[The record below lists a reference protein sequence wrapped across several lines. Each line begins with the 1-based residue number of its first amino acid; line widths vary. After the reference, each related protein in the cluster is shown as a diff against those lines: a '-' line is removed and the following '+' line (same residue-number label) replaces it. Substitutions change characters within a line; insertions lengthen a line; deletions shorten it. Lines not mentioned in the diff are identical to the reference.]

1 MKNPSA
7 YRLRGDV
14 GGVTRSYR
22 VDRGEALLGSLG
34 ANEIVLPV
42 RGVSRRH
49 ARLTLGED
57 GLVLEDL
64 ESRNGVLV
72 NGVRVQRTLLRAGD
86 EVRLGPVCL
95 RVEEVPAEDV
105 QIAIAIDPA
114 SKPEGLPSWQTTTAS
129 DAGPRGEPPFG
140 LLGGFVERLCV
151 VPEADVS
158 GAIELLR
165 NESRARGVCLFEC
178 GGRGHEPVILSSA
191 GDLDFNDVARRV
203 QDALRGL
210 EKSIAGAVSS
220 AISTEAGEAV
230 TSAVLQR
237 PGHETL
243 GLVCWGPPLGETL
256 PGLLV
261 RLLDRLRPKTA
272 RLVQEGVPVK
282 PTGLVFP
289 ADYVPG
295 GSTAMASLYGQM
307 RSLLHGNVPV
317 LILGETGVGKE
328 PIARILHASSP
339 RGKGPF
345 VAVNCAAIP
354 AELLEAEMFGIG
366 KGVATGVVDRPGKF
380 QLAEGGMLF
389 LDEIGDMPLELQAK
403 LLRALQEKEVQPVG
417 GPLVPVNIRVVAATN
432 ADLMKR
438 MEAGRFRRDLYYR
451 LAGHVLEV
459 PPLRGRREDVPALV
473 EAMVRR
479 FAREAGRSVR
489 GVTAGALRAL
499 VEQDWPGNIRELE
512 HVLRR
517 LVQLCPDGDAIDSGL
532 VPLQALPASPAPA
545 LSLEGTS
552 LDLASRLQVLE
563 ELLVR
568 EALARAGGNRT
579 QAAKLLGISRNGL
592 AIKMQRLGIG
602 A

>member
-1 MKNPSA
+1 VKTSFA

-22 VDRGEALLGSLG
+22 VDRGETLLGSLG
-34 ANEIVLPV
+34 ANGIVLPV

-49 ARLTLGED
+49 ARLTLDEE

-95 RVEEVPAEDV
+95 RVEGVPAEDV
-105 QIAIAIDPA
+105 QIAIALDPA
-114 SKPEGLPSWQTTTAS
+114 PKSDGLPSWQTTTAS
-129 DAGPRGEPPFG
+129 DQGRRGQPPFG
-140 LLGGFVERLCV
+140 LLAGFVERLCV

-165 NESRARGVCLFEC
+165 DESGARGVCLFEC
-178 GGRGHEPVILSSA
+178 GGPEHEPVILSSA
-191 GDLDFNDVARRV
+191 GDLRFDDVARRV
-203 QDALRGL
+203 QEAVRGL
-210 EKSIAGAVSS
+210 EESAAGAVSS
-220 AISTEAGEAV
+220 TISTEAGEAV
-230 TSAVLQR
+230 TSAVLRR
-237 PGHETL
+237 PGHEPL

-261 RLLDRLRPKTA
+261 RLLDRLRPRTA
-272 RLVQEGVPVK
+272 RLVQERPPVK

-295 GSTAMASLYGQM
+295 GSPAMASLYGQM

-339 RGKGPF
+339 RAKGPF

-354 AELLEAEMFGIG
+354 ADLLEAEMFGIG

-417 GPLVPVNIRVVAATN
+417 GPLVPVDIRVVAATN
-432 ADLMKR
+432 ADLAKR
-438 MEAGRFRRDLYYR
+438 MEGGRFRRDLYYR

-459 PPLRGRREDVPALV
+459 PPLRRRREDVPALV
-473 EAMVRR
+473 EALLRR

-499 VEQDWPGNIRELE
+499 VEQEWPGNIRELE

-517 LVQLCPDGDAIDSGL
+517 LVHLCPEGEAIDSGL
-532 VPLQALPASPAPA
+532 VPLQALPASPEPSPA
-545 LSLEGTS
+545 SEGTS
-552 LDLASRLQVLE
+552 LELASRLEVLE
-563 ELLVR
+563 EQLVR
-568 EALARAGGNRT
+568 EALARADGNRT

-592 AIKMQRLGIG
+592 AIKMQRLGIE